1 MTDTE
6 INMKITNLDP
16 LKERIQIMEVLERYI
31 DLYKVGASFK
41 ACCPFHDERSASFMV
56 SPEKNIYHCFGCGV
70 SGDALKFL
78 QEYKKLSFIEAV
90 EEVAKI
96 YNYPLE
102 YESDAKTE
110 RNNQLKEVLA
120 FANNLF
126 KERLKNEPK
135 VLNYLTQTRAISLEM
150 IVAYDLGYCLHG
162 DLEVLKERFSVEDL
176 IACGLFSN
184 RNEKK
189 ELRSFC
195 NYRITIPLKDS
206 KGQIRSF
213 SARLCI
219 PRLLKTNNAPKY
231 INGRETQIYN
241 KSFFLFNYHRALD
254 CIKQKKQVIICEGF
268 FDVLAYEHFNYK
280 NAICTSGTAFTK
292 EHLAFLNKLSVELC
306 FSFDNDNAGTEAT
319 IRALELCLKSH
330 ITNMSVIKIKDPNV
344 KDLGDYQKLNKR
356 PNLSKINGFKFYCT
370 YLLRAELPT
379 PQKDFNYTKILK
391 MLEVFEPFT
400 QSDLIKILNL
410 FLEQKNIKPI
420 REKQKP
426 GKLDL
431 LEARI
436 YATMLESEEFR
447 YIARRYLTPSD
458 VGYPTF
464 FKRLIRGDFRGLDF
478 LKKFKPI
485 AEIYQKSF
493 LLELKIKGL
502 KHSLVDALDRKDYA
516 LAEALNNKIKE
527 IQAGLS

>member
-1 MTDTE
+1 M
-6 INMKITNLDP
+6 MITNFEGLKNIVSVVDVIEKYLD
-16 LKERIQIMEVLERYI
+16 LHRC
-31 DLYKVGASFK
+31 GANLR
-41 ACCPFHDERSASFMV
+41 ACCPFHDERSASFFV
-56 SPEKNIYHCFGCGV
+56 SQEKNLFKCFGCGV
-70 SGDALKFL
+70 SGDAFKFL
-78 QEYKKLSFIEAV
+78 QEFKKISFTEAV
-90 EEVAKI
+90 EEVAEI
-96 YNYPLE
+96 YNYHLE
-102 YESDAKTE
+102 HESDGKTE
-110 RNNQLKEVLA
+110 RNNHLKEILA

-135 VLNYLTQTRAISLEM
+135 VLNYLTQKRAISLEM
-150 IVAYDLGYCLHG
+150 IEAYDLGYCLHE
-162 DLEVLKERFSVEDL
+162 DLEVLKERFSVDDL

-219 PRLLKTNNAPKY
+219 PRLLQSNNAPKY
-231 INGRETQIYN
+231 INGRETQIYS
-241 KSFFLFNYHRALD
+241 KSFFLYNYHRAID

-268 FDVLAYEHFNYK
+268 FDVLAYEHFDYK

-319 IRALELCLKSH
+319 IRALEMCLKNH
-330 ITNMSVIKIKDPNV
+330 ITNMSIIKIKDPSV
-344 KDLGDYQKLNKR
+344 KDLSDYQKLNKR
-356 PNLSKINGFKFYCT
+356 PNLSKINGFKFYCA

-379 PQKDFNYTKILK
+379 AQKDLNYKHILKIL
-391 MLEVFEPFT
+391 EVLEPFT
-400 QSDLIKILNL
+400 QSDLIKILNSL
-410 FLEQKNIKPI
+410 LVQKSVKPI
-420 REKQKP
+420 KEKKTT

-458 VGYPTF
+458 VEYPVF
-464 FKRLIRGDFRGLDF
+464 FKRLVSGDFRGLDF

-485 AEIYQKSF
+485 AESYQKSS
-493 LLELKIKGL
+493 LAELKTKGL
-502 KHSLVDALDRKDYA
+502 KHSLTGALNCKDYA
-516 LAEALNNKIKE
+516 LAEAINAKIKE

>member
-1 MTDTE
+1 
-6 INMKITNLDP
+6 MKITNLQP
-16 LKERIQIMEVLERYI
+16 LKERIQIMEVLECYV
-31 DLYKVGASFK
+31 DLYKVGASYK
-41 ACCPFHDERSASFMV
+41 ASCPFHDERSASFMV

-78 QEYKKLSFIEAV
+78 MEYKKLSFIEAV
-90 EEVAKI
+90 EEVAQI
-96 YNYPLE
+96 YKYPLE

-110 RNNQLKEVLA
+110 RNNQLKGILA

-135 VLNYLTQTRAISLEM
+135 VLNYLTKTRAIGLEM
-150 IVAYDLGYCLHG
+150 IEAYDLGYCLHG
-162 DLEVLKERFSVEDL
+162 DLEVLKERFSESDL

-184 RNEKK
+184 RNDQK

-219 PRLLKTNNAPKY
+219 QRLLQAKNNAPKY
-231 INGRETQIYN
+231 INGRETQIFN
-241 KSFFLFNYHRALD
+241 KSFFLYNYHRALE

-319 IRALELCLKSH
+319 IRALELCLKNH
-330 ITNMSVIKIKDPNV
+330 ITNMSVIKIKDPSV

-356 PNLSKINGFKFYCT
+356 PNLVKINGFKFYCA

-379 PQKDFNYTKILK
+379 PQKDLNYKHILK
-391 MLEVFEPFT
+391 ILEVFEPFT
-400 QSDLIKILNL
+400 QSDLIKTLNL
-410 FLEQKNIKPI
+410 FLEQKNIKPV
-420 REKQKP
+420 REKNKP

-458 VGYPTF
+458 VGYPIF
-464 FKRLIRGDFRGLDF
+464 FKRLVGGDFRGLDF

-485 AEIYQKSF
+485 AEIYQKSS
-493 LLELKIKGL
+493 LVELKTKGL
-502 KHSLVDALDRKDYA
+502 KHSLADALDRKDYA
-516 LAEALNNKIKE
+516 LAEAINAKIKE
-527 IQAGLS
+527 IQAGLA

>member
-1 MTDTE
+1 
-6 INMKITNLDP
+6 MKITNLDP
-16 LKERIQIMEVLERYI
+16 LKDRIQIMEVLARYI

-41 ACCPFHDERSASFMV
+41 ASCPFHDERSASFMV

-90 EEVAKI
+90 EEIAKI

-102 YESDAKTE
+102 YESDSKTE
-110 RNNQLKEVLA
+110 RNNQLKEILA

-150 IVAYDLGYCLHG
+150 IEAYDLGYCLHG
-162 DLEVLKERFSVEDL
+162 DLEVLKERFSADDL

-184 RNEKK
+184 RNEEK

-206 KGQIRSF
+206 KGHIRSF
-213 SARLCI
+213 SACLCI
-219 PRLLKTNNAPKY
+219 PRLLKSNNAPKY

-241 KSFFLFNYHRALD
+241 KSFFLYNYHRAID

-268 FDVLAYEHFNYK
+268 FDVLAYEYFDYK

-292 EHLAFLNKLSVELC
+292 EHLAFLNKISGVELC

-319 IRALELCLKSH
+319 IRTLELCLKNH
-330 ITNMSVIKIKDPNV
+330 ITNMSVIKIKDPSV

-356 PNLSKINGFKFYCT
+356 PNLSKINGFKFYCA
-370 YLLRAELPT
+370 YLLRSELPT
-379 PQKDFNYTKILK
+379 PQKDLNYKHILK
-391 MLEVFEPFT
+391 ILEVFEPFT
-400 QSDLIKILNL
+400 QSDLIKTLNS
-410 FLEQKNIKPI
+410 FLEQKNIKPV
-420 REKQKP
+420 REKNKP

-458 VGYPTF
+458 VEYPVF
-464 FKRLIRGDFRGLDF
+464 FKRLVSGDFRGLEF
-478 LKKFKPI
+478 LKRFKPI
-485 AEIYQKSF
+485 PESYQKSS
-493 LLELKIKGL
+493 LAELKTKGL
-502 KHSLVDALDRKDYA
+502 KHSLADALDRKDYA
-516 LAEALNNKIKE
+516 LAEALNAKIKE
-527 IQAGLS
+527 IQKANA

>member
-1 MTDTE
+1 M
-6 INMKITNLDP
+6 ITNFEGLKNIVSIVEIIEKYLD
-16 LKERIQIMEVLERYI
+16 LHKC
-31 DLYKVGASFK
+31 GANLK
-41 ACCPFHDERSASFMV
+41 ACCPFHDEKSASFFV
-56 SPEKNIYHCFGCGV
+56 SQEKNLFKCFGCGA
-70 SGDALKFL
+70 SGDAFKFL
-78 QEYKKLSFIEAV
+78 QEFKKISFTEAV
-90 EEVAKI
+90 EEVAQI
-96 YNYPLE
+96 YNYTLE

-110 RNNQLKEVLA
+110 QNNHLKQILA

-135 VLNYLTQTRAISLEM
+135 VLNYLIQTRAISLKM
-150 IVAYDLGYCLHG
+150 IEAYDLGFCLHG
-162 DLEVLKERFSVEDL
+162 DLEVLKERFSEDDL

-184 RNEKK
+184 KNEKK

-219 PRLLKTNNAPKY
+219 PRLLKTYNAPKY

-241 KSFFLFNYHRALD
+241 KSFFLYNYHRALEQ
-254 CIKQKKQVIICEGF
+254 IKQKKQVIICEGF

-306 FSFDNDNAGTEAT
+306 FSFDNDNAGIEAT
-319 IRALELCLKSH
+319 IRALELCLKNH
-330 ITNMSVIKIKDPNV
+330 ITNMSVIKIKDPSV

-356 PNLSKINGFKFYCT
+356 PNLSKINGFKFYCA

-379 PQKDFNYTKILK
+379 PQKDQNYKNILK
-391 MLEVFEPFT
+391 ILEVFEPFT
-400 QSDLIKILNL
+400 QSDLIKTLNSL
-410 FLEQKNIKPI
+410 LAQKSVNPV

-458 VGYPTF
+458 VKYPVF
-464 FKRLIRGDFRGLDF
+464 FKRLVIGDFRGLDF
-478 LKKFKPI
+478 LKKYETIK
-485 AEIYQKSF
+485 EYNYMYC
-493 LLELKIKGL
+493 LNELKIKGL
-502 KHSLVDALDRKDYA
+502 KNSLKYAVENKDYM
-516 LAEALNNKIKE
+516 LVEAINAKIKE
-527 IQAGLS
+527 IRSGLA

>member
-1 MTDTE
+1 M
-6 INMKITNLDP
+6 
-16 LKERIQIMEVLERYI
+16 
-31 DLYKVGASFK
+31 
-41 ACCPFHDERSASFMV
+41 
-56 SPEKNIYHCFGCGV
+56 YHCFGCGA
-70 SGDALKFL
+70 SGDAFKFL

-102 YESDAKTE
+102 YESDAKAE
-110 RNNQLKEVLA
+110 RNNQLKEILA

-126 KERLKNEPK
+126 KERLKTEPK

-150 IVAYDLGYCLHG
+150 IEAYDLGYCLHV
-162 DLEVLKERFSVEDL
+162 DLEVLKERYSVDDL

-184 RNEKK
+184 RNEEK

-206 KGQIRSF
+206 KGHIRSF

-219 PRLLKTNNAPKY
+219 PRLLQAANNAPKY

-241 KSFFLFNYHRALD
+241 KSFFLYNYHRALES
-254 CIKQKKQVIICEGF
+254 IKQKKQVIICEGF
-268 FDVLAYEHFNYK
+268 FDVLAYEHFEYK

-306 FSFDNDNAGTEAT
+306 FSFDNDNAGAEAT
-319 IRALELCLKSH
+319 IRVLELCLKNH
-330 ITNMSVIKIKDPNV
+330 VTNISVIKIKDPSV

-356 PNLSKINGFKFYCT
+356 PNLSKINGFKFFCA

-379 PQKDFNYTKILK
+379 TQKDLNYKHILKIL
-391 MLEVFEPFT
+391 ENFEPFT
-400 QSDLIKILNL
+400 QSDLIKILNS
-410 FLEQKNIKPI
+410 FLEQKNIKPV
-420 REKQKP
+420 REKPKP

-447 YIARRYLTPSD
+447 YIARRYLMPSD
-458 VGYPTF
+458 VEYPVF
-464 FKRLIRGDFRGLDF
+464 FKRLVSGDFRGLDF

-485 AEIYQKSF
+485 AESYQKSS
-493 LLELKIKGL
+493 LVELKTKGL
-502 KHSLVDALDRKDYA
+502 KHSLAEALECKDYA
-516 LAEALNNKIKE
+516 LAEAINAKIKE
-527 IQAGLS
+527 IKADSPA